1 MASATINGVTWT
13 DGATLSYGTTGRYLT
28 DVRLGAVR
36 FDVEEITSPGLD
48 GYGTKDYGRR
58 DTDIQLEVYYV
69 DSSEGNIITAWITDT
84 SGLAEATVFT
94 ATIGGVDQGTCRLVS
109 EKCSLSQPRNCGRV
123 AAAFR
128 ASAVLVLRRLR

>member
-1 MASATINGVTWT
+1 MASASINSVTWT
-13 DGATLSYGTTGRYLT
+13 DGTSLSYATTGRYLT

-69 DSSEGNIITAWITDT
+69 DSSEANIITAWITDT
-84 SGLAEATVFT
+84 SGLAEATVF
-94 ATIGGVDQGTCRLVS
+94 AVTIGSVSQGTCRLVS
-109 EKCSLSQPRNCGRV
+109 EKCSLSQVRNCGRTS
-123 AAAFR
+123 AAFR